1 MKKQTKKEQGQKIK
15 IAINMEDINQTISVI
30 IFKNH
35 GLSTS
40 MKWHNL
46 QVDKKGPNIFS
57 TKKIHLNFKDKDRL
71 NLKGWRQIHHASTD
85 QKAGVAYINF
95 IQSRL

>member
-40 MKWHNL
+40 MK
-46 QVDKKGPNIFS
+46 
-57 TKKIHLNFKDKDRL
+57 
-71 NLKGWRQIHHASTD
+71 
-85 QKAGVAYINF
+85 
-95 IQSRL
+95 